1 MVQGREKS
9 LGINPDLTQP
19 GTLWPEW
26 SPNNRDIAVVVNESV
41 RLLSVDAA
49 SLDDAKILG
58 DIIVPQG
65 EFSPDLHLLRWSA
78 DGTTITSYQ
87 GVTFTI
93 QNGGAANVNA
103 DTGRSYDGRYQV
115 TCESSELLLRDLDTM
130 EVQRLTHN
138 REAMLAN
145 QAAQPGT
152 AYHAPTAVAAVAD
165 GFDYPVAK
173 PNGSGYNT
181 TAGCWWL
188 QRTGACAPGPHP
200 GQDFN
205 KDCGG
210 DCELGEPV
218 YAVANGAVVDSDYY
232 TPNWGNIVLDRTYT
246 A

>member
-1 MVQGREKS
+1 
-9 LGINPDLTQP
+9 
-19 GTLWPEW
+19 
-26 SPNNRDIAVVVNESV
+26 
-41 RLLSVDAA
+41 
-49 SLDDAKILG
+49 
-58 DIIVPQG
+58 
-65 EFSPDLHLLRWSA
+65 
-78 DGTTITSYQ
+78 
-87 GVTFTI
+87 
-93 QNGGAANVNA
+93 
-103 DTGRSYDGRYQV
+103 
-115 TCESSELLLRDLDTM
+115 
-130 EVQRLTHN
+130 
-138 REAMLAN
+138 MLAN

-218 YAVANGAVVDSDYY
+218 YAVANGAVVDSNYY
-232 TPNWGNIVLDRTYT
+232 TPNWGNIILIEHTLPDGSKVWSQYAHLQQRNVSTGT
-246 A
+246 EVQ